1 MPTNKSSQLR
11 RKYSPK
17 IKFHAV
23 LETLKGDR
31 EVSQIAKAYGIH
43 PRSIYF
49 WKDKFMEKGPE
60 IFSEKN
66 IVSQYEKRIAELE
79 RIIGKKEVEIALL
92 KNFLGK
98 EN

>member
-1 MPTNKSSQLR
+1 MPTNKSSQVR
-11 RKYSPK
+11 RKYSSK

-31 EVSQIAKAYGIH
+31 DVGQIARAYGIH

-49 WKDKFMEKGPE
+49 WKDQFMEKGPE
-60 IFSEKN
+60 VFSEKN
-66 IVSQYEKRIAELE
+66 IVSQYEKGIAGLE
-79 RIIGKKEVEIALL
+79 QMIGKKEVEIALL
-92 KNFLGK
+92 KIFLGE

>member
-1 MPTNKSSQLR
+1 MPNNKSSQMR

-17 IKFHAV
+17 VKFHAV
-23 LETLKGDR
+23 LEALKGDK
-31 EVSQIAKAYGIH
+31 EVSQIARAYGIH

-49 WKDKFMEKGPE
+49 WKDQFIEKGPE
-60 IFSEKN
+60 VFSEKN
-66 IVSQYEKRIAELE
+66 IVSQYEKRVAELE